1 MFRDDESAEKWF
13 ASMRWPDGPVW
24 PHCRDSSVQ
33 SGTAHPS
40 MPYRCR
46 GCGKRFAVR
55 TGSVMADTKLGYRT
69 RAVALF
75 LLTTGIKGVSSMKL
89 HRDLGI
95 SRKSARHL
103 AHRIRACRERD
114 QGLFAG
120 PVEVDETYVGGKER
134 NQHERKKA
142 RAGRGPVGKTPVA
155 GARDRATNA
164 VAARPLPGTAKGDL
178 QGFVR
183 ARVAPGAQVR
193 SDEAAACAGME
204 EFPHEAVRHSGG
216 EYVRGAAHANGIESF
231 RSLFK
236 RGLYGTYHRMSVRHL
251 GRYLTEFAGR
261 RNDRDCDTAER
272 MRRMARGLV
281 GRTLTYRQLTGKA
294 AVAARAAPSAP
305 SAAARCRRTL
315 HARCASRSVRGA
327 RRIRNPPARPASG
340 PDRPCRPSS
349 AGDPLS
355 SALRGHASGLQGVPS
370 TANRIPPGHARGPLL
385 SVPRPFR
392 WQLRFRYD
400 PTFPCLPRPHSND
413 PSQTPT
419 SLLTAVLVGHGV
431 VGTQIYNSLPD
442 YQRTSA
448 EDMLCWK
455 RSEISDRKGD
465 SS

>member
-1 MFRDDESAEKWF
+1 MIEVIAMFPDDESAERWF
-13 ASMRWPDGPVW
+13 AAMRWPDGPAC
-24 PHCRDSSVQ
+24 PHCLGSSVQ
-33 SGTAHPS
+33 SGSAHPS

-46 GCGKRFAVR
+46 GCGKRFSVR
-55 TGSVMADTKLGYRT
+55 AGSVMADTELGYRT
-69 RAVALF
+69 RAVSLF

-89 HRDLGI
+89 HRDPGI

-134 NQHERKKA
+134 NKRESKKA

-164 VAARPLPGTAKGDL
+164 AAARPLPGTAKGDL

-204 EFPHEAVRHSGG
+204 EFPHEAVRHSSGG

-231 RSLFK
+231 WSLFK
-236 RGLYGTYHRMSVRHL
+236 RGLYGTYQRMSVRHP

-261 RNDRDCDTAER
+261 CNDRDCDTAER

-294 AVAARAAPSAP
+294 AVAARAAPAAP
-305 SAAARCRRTL
+305 SAAARCGRTL
-315 HARCASRSVRGA
+315 HARCAARSVRGA
-327 RRIRNPPARPASG
+327 HRIRNAPARPRPG
-340 PDRPCRPSS
+340 PSMQAVERRGSAVFGPRRACKRLARGALPPPTGFHRGMRGGLSSPFLVQS
-349 AGDPLS
+349 AGRFDS
-355 SALRGHASGLQGVPS
+355 E
-370 TANRIPPGHARGPLL
+370 TIPPLCAHRGRTRMTRARH
-385 SVPRPFR
+385 RP
-392 WQLRFRYD
+392 
-400 PTFPCLPRPHSND
+400 PC
-413 PSQTPT
+413 SQ
-419 SLLTAVLVGHGV
+419 
-431 VGTQIYNSLPD
+431 QF
-442 YQRTSA
+442 
-448 EDMLCWK
+448 
-455 RSEISDRKGD
+455 
-465 SS
+465 

>member
-1 MFRDDESAEKWF
+1 MPPLPRLQRAV
-13 ASMRWPDGPVW
+13 RRGPPFDAV
-24 PHCRDSSVQ
+24 PLPR
-33 SGTAHPS
+33 
-40 MPYRCR
+40 
-46 GCGKRFAVR
+46 CGKRFSVR

-69 RAVALF
+69 WAVALF

-89 HRDLGI
+89 HRDPGI
-95 SRKSARHL
+95 SRKSAWHL

-120 PVEVDETYVGGKER
+120 PVEVDETCVGGKER
-134 NQHERKKA
+134 NKHESKKA

-178 QGFVR
+178 QGFAR

-193 SDEAAACAGME
+193 SDQAAAYAGME

-216 EYVRGAAHANGIESF
+216 EYVLGAAHTNGIESF
-231 RSLFK
+231 WSLFK

-294 AVAARAAPSAP
+294 AVAARAAPSEP

-327 RRIRNPPARPASG
+327 RRIWNPPARPASG

-355 SALRGHASGLQGVPS
+355 SALAGHAIGLQRVPS
-370 TANRIPPGHARGPLL
+370 TANRIPPGMRGRL
-385 SVPRPFR
+385 S
-392 WQLRFRYD
+392 Y
-400 PTFPCLPRPHSND
+400 PCLVHSAGRLDSDTIPPCRAYRGRIRMTPARRRP
-413 PSQTPT
+413 PCSQQF
-419 SLLTAVLVGHGV
+419 SSDMAL
-431 VGTQIYNSLPD
+431 
-442 YQRTSA
+442 SA
-448 EDMLCWK
+448 L
-455 RSEISDRKGD
+455 RYIIPLHRA
-465 SS
+465 

>member
-1 MFRDDESAEKWF
+1 MKKQGPGKWFRKGITLIEVIAMFPDDESAEKWF
-13 ASMRWPDGPVW
+13 ASMRWPDGPVC
-24 PHCRDSSVQ
+24 PRCRGSSVQ
-33 SGTAHPS
+33 SDAAHPS

-46 GCGKRFAVR
+46 GCGKRFSVR

-89 HRDLGI
+89 HRDPGI
-95 SRKSARHL
+95 SRKSAWHL

-114 QGLFAG
+114 RGLFAG
-120 PVEVDETYVGGKER
+120 PVEVDETCVGGKER
-134 NQHERKKA
+134 NKHERKKA

-183 ARVAPGAQVR
+183 GRVAPGAQVR
-193 SDEAAACAGME
+193 SDEAAACAGMA

-216 EYVRGAAHANGIESF
+216 EYVRGAAHTNGIESF
-231 RSLFK
+231 WSLFK

-294 AVAARAAPSAP
+294 AVAA
-305 SAAARCRRTL
+305 
-315 HARCASRSVRGA
+315 
-327 RRIRNPPARPASG
+327 
-340 PDRPCRPSS
+340 
-349 AGDPLS
+349 
-355 SALRGHASGLQGVPS
+355 
-370 TANRIPPGHARGPLL
+370 
-385 SVPRPFR
+385 
-392 WQLRFRYD
+392 
-400 PTFPCLPRPHSND
+400 
-413 PSQTPT
+413 
-419 SLLTAVLVGHGV
+419 
-431 VGTQIYNSLPD
+431 
-442 YQRTSA
+442 
-448 EDMLCWK
+448 
-455 RSEISDRKGD
+455 
-465 SS
+465 